1 MRAVAQAE
9 PSVTL
14 RSLRTEL
21 RMLGPYD
28 IHLESLPKSILIGSV
43 ISFTQNILM
52 EHLSVPGFVL
62 DSVDTAVNKMDR
74 KIPDLREFTSGV
86 KLSYPGDLTI
96 LDFLKSDTFLCF
108 LIYFFLWF
116 LDQLS
121 PLLYLQR
128 SAAKFNNFY

>member
-1 MRAVAQAE
+1 MRTVAQTE

-14 RSLRTEL
+14 PSLRTEL

-28 IHLESLPKSILIGSV
+28 IHLESLPKSILTGSV

-74 KIPDLREFTSGV
+74 KIPDLRV
-86 KLSYPGDLTI
+86 YI
-96 LDFLKSDTFLCF
+96 
-108 LIYFFLWF
+108 
-116 LDQLS
+116 
-121 PLLYLQR
+121 
-128 SAAKFNNFY
+128 